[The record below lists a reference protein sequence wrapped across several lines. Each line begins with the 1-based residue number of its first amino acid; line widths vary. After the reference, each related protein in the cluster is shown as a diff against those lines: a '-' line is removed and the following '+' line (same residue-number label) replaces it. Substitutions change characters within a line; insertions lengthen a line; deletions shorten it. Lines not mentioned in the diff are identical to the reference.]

1 MFYFGYPDSPD
12 GEIQMLT
19 APCNTFVS
27 KIRFKITALLAF
39 LVIFAGCATTQS
51 AQQIDRLESVKANPR
66 VILMPPDIRYYLL
79 TAGGVSEPHA
89 EWTEA
94 AQTNFIIAIQDFAE
108 SIGTDLTIVDRD
120 NLGATHIQ
128 YEKLHSAVGLT
139 ILQHQFGMYKL
150 PSKGNGQVFDWSL
163 GPEISALADEHDAD
177 YGLFVY
183 YRDYQAS
190 GGRVAFAILAAAA
203 GVGVATGAEQGFAS
217 LVDLRTGDIVW
228 FNVVTVGKGELR
240 DEASAATTV
249 NELFSNIPTNRGS
262 SERE

>member
-1 MFYFGYPDSPD
+1 
-12 GEIQMLT
+12 MLS
-19 APCNTFVS
+19 ARCKAFAS
-27 KIRFKITALLAF
+27 KTRFKITALLAF

-51 AQQIDRLESVKANPR
+51 AQQIDRLESVKENPR

-94 AQTNFIIAIQDFAE
+94 AQANFTTATQDFAE
-108 SIGTDLTIVDRD
+108 SIGTDLAIVDRD
-120 NLGATHIQ
+120 NLGATHIL

-150 PSKGNGQVFDWSL
+150 PSKGNGQIFDWSL

-183 YRDYQAS
+183 YRDHQAS

-203 GVGVATGAEQGFAS
+203 GVGVATGTEHGFAS

-228 FNVVTVGKGELR
+228 FNVVNVGAGELR
-240 DEASAATTV
+240 DEAGAASTV
-249 NELFSNIPTNRGS
+249 NELFSNIPTNQGS
-262 SERE
+262 GEIE

>member
-1 MFYFGYPDSPD
+1 MFVARRMKFVNKARCRLAV
-12 GEIQMLT
+12 MLG
-19 APCNTFVS
+19 
-27 KIRFKITALLAF
+27 ALA
-39 LVIFAGCATTQS
+39 VFAGCATSQNV
-51 AQQIDRLESVKANPR
+51 QQIDQLESVKENPR

-94 AQTNFIIAIQDFAE
+94 AQANFTTAMGDFAE
-108 SIGTDLTIVDRD
+108 SIGTDLTIIDRN
-120 NLGATHIQ
+120 NLGATHIE
-128 YEKLHSAVGLT
+128 YEKLHSVVGLT
-139 ILQHQFGMYKL
+139 ILRHQFGMYTL
-150 PSKGNGQVFDWSL
+150 PSKGNGEVFDWSL

-203 GVGVATGAEQGFAS
+203 GAAVATGSEHGFAS

-228 FNVVTVGKGELR
+228 FNVVNVGSGELR
-240 DEASAATTV
+240 DEASAAATV
-249 NELFSNIPTNRGS
+249 DALFKDIPTNQAPDGS
-262 SERE
+262 G